1 MCIRDRIKAVKK
13 GTAKITVKSVANK
26 NKKATLKVIVGK
38 PVTKVKLDQTKVT
51 AYAGDTVKLKA
62 TLSPS
67 KPSVKKLKYRHLKK
81 EEIDEKIGRNHIMSK
96 NVNKK
101 MRKSLKC
108 TKMLF

>member
-1 MCIRDRIKAVKK
+1 MKK

-26 NKKATLKVIVGK
+26 NKKATLKVIVGT

-67 KPSVKKLKYRHLKK
+67 KPSVKKLKYSTSDKAVATVSSK
-81 EEIDEKIGRNHIMSK
+81 GDHINLYPS
-96 NVNKK
+96 
-101 MRKSLKC
+101 
-108 TKMLF
+108 